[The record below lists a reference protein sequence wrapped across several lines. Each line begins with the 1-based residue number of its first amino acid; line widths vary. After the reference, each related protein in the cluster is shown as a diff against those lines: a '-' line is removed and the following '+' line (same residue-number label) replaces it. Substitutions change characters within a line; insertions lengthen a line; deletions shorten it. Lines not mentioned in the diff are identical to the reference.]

1 MEEGQK
7 VDVCNGTVEKNLFL
21 HVYFVRAQDCY
32 STANANTLANTAGD
46 REINSLEGNL
56 PMFPLCEVGER

>member
-7 VDVCNGTVEKNLFL
+7 VDVCNETVEKNLFL

-32 STANANTLANTAGD
+32 SIANANTLANTANGKFTVW
-46 REINSLEGNL
+46 RVTCQCFCS
-56 PMFPLCEVGER
+56 VK